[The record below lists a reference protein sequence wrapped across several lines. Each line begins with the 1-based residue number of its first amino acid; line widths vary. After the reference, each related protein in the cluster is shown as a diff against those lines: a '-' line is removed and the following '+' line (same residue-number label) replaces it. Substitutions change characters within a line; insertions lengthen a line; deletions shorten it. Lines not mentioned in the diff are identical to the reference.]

1 MVFQP
6 LGRLV
11 SRDFKF
17 DFIRVR
23 AIPFFLSAFL
33 VVASLVSLAVQG
45 LNFGIDFAGGAL
57 VEVRSEQ
64 TVDLAEL
71 RGRLNS
77 LGLGDVSITTFGDTG
92 RDVMIRVQE
101 QAGGDEAQ
109 NVALKKVQ
117 ATLGDG
123 YELRRTE
130 VVGPKVGAE
139 LIIDGALAIAL
150 ALIGIMVYVWLRFE
164 WQFAMG
170 AVLSLTHDVITT
182 IGIFSIFQIEFNLN
196 TVAAVLTIAGFSIND
211 TVVVYDRVREM
222 MRKYKKL
229 TLPNLLNFALNSVLM
244 RTITTTF
251 TTALAVIAL
260 VVFGGEVLR
269 GFSLAMLWGM
279 IVGTYSTIYVA
290 LPVLVYFDLRR
301 EDMVGTVT
309 GGQQQV
315 PEYERKPAE

>member
-170 AVLSLTHDVITT
+170 AFSRLSLI
-182 IGIFSIFQIEFNLN
+182 
-196 TVAAVLTIAGFSIND
+196 
-211 TVVVYDRVREM
+211 
-222 MRKYKKL
+222 
-229 TLPNLLNFALNSVLM
+229 
-244 RTITTTF
+244 
-251 TTALAVIAL
+251 
-260 VVFGGEVLR
+260 
-269 GFSLAMLWGM
+269 
-279 IVGTYSTIYVA
+279 
-290 LPVLVYFDLRR
+290 
-301 EDMVGTVT
+301 
-309 GGQQQV
+309 
-315 PEYERKPAE
+315 

>member
-1 MVFQP
+1 M
-6 LGRLV
+6 
-11 SRDFKF
+11 SRNFKF

-23 AIPFFLSAFL
+23 AIPFVFSSLL
-33 VVASLVSLAVQG
+33 VVGSLVSLAIQG
-45 LNFGIDFAGGAL
+45 LNFGIDFAGGVL
-57 VEVRSEQ
+57 VEVRSDQPVE
-64 TVDLAEL
+64 LSEL
-71 RGRLNS
+71 RTRLNT

-101 QAGGDEAQ
+101 QAGGDRAQ
-109 NVALKKVQ
+109 TAALKQVQ
-117 ATLGDG
+117 SVLGDG
-123 YELRRTE
+123 FELRRTE
-130 VVGPKVGAE
+130 VVGPKVGSE

-196 TVAAVLTIAGFSIND
+196 TVAAILTIAGFSIND

-222 MRKYKKL
+222 MRKYKKI

-251 TTALAVIAL
+251 TTALAVVAL
-260 VVFGGEVLR
+260 IVFGGEVLR
-269 GFSLAMLWGM
+269 GFSVAMLWGM

-290 LPVLVYFDLRR
+290 LPVLVYFELRR
-301 EDMVGTVT
+301 EDMVGTVSD
-309 GGQQQV
+309 GQSQI
-315 PEYERKPAE
+315 PEYERGSAE